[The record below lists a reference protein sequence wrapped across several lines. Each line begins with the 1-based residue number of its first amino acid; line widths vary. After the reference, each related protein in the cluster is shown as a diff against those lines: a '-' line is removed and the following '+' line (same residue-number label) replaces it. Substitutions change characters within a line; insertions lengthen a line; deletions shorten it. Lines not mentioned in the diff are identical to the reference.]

1 MYGAVQT
8 GCPVA
13 FGGTVRV
20 TTLAEL
26 MQLIKEAEVLTGSP
40 GRAFTALMP
49 DGAAERLRI
58 GFDGYLLRVE
68 PEHAQGAMF
77 TPEDFCSGSVAGIA
91 LERGRLY
98 TEPM

>member
-1 MYGAVQT
+1 MYGAVEA
-8 GCPVA
+8 GRPVA

-26 MQLIKEAEVLTGSP
+26 MHLIKEAEVFSGSP
-40 GRAFTALMP
+40 GCAFTALMS
-49 DGAAERLRI
+49 DGASERLRI
-58 GFDGYLLRVE
+58 GFDGYMLRVE
-68 PEHAQGAMF
+68 PEQAPPALF
-77 TPEDFCSGSVAGIA
+77 APEDFCSGSVAGAA